1 MAAPAAWSTAA
12 SWRLA
17 KVVVLTMK
25 STGTPL
31 GALRVL
37 LPVLAGHP
45 PFSFHI
51 FGGLRT
57 AITAAQANQ
66 EDRRPARR
74 RVYGVISRYPVE
86 AMPIARIGNLLNPRI
101 RRRTIRALGLVI
113 LSPVAWACSSSEDTT
128 APSGSPS
135 TTSTGTTGAGATAST
150 GTSAGTGSTASTTS
164 GVGGG
169 AGAGTS
175 TGSGGGGTGGSGGA
189 GGSGVGS
196 GMSCGRPTVPVA
208 SSMISTFDGPAE
220 PLASV
225 AVSPAGKWAVDTDGT
240 GTASLKVEDTSDP
253 VQRMAAHFTGAG
265 HTSWGAAMQTNLS
278 GETMPTGVDAGAY
291 SGISFDLRT
300 GSANMATS
308 LVVKFENE
316 DAIPACNLCNDMLA
330 GKDCHAGYVITHAIM
345 AGPGWT
351 TVTIP
356 FSMFDASSYG
366 NHALAVVDRKQIIS
380 LAVAVYLRALP
391 FDLWIDNVRF
401 SK

>member
-1 MAAPAAWSTAA
+1 MHKIPQ
-12 SWRLA
+12 
-17 KVVVLTMK
+17 
-25 STGTPL
+25 P
-31 GALRVL
+31 
-37 LPVLAGHP
+37 
-45 PFSFHI
+45 
-51 FGGLRT
+51 RT
-57 AITAAQANQ
+57 
-66 EDRRPARR
+66 
-74 RVYGVISRYPVE
+74 
-86 AMPIARIGNLLNPRI
+86 
-101 RRRTIRALGLVI
+101 RRTIPAVA
-113 LSPVAWACSSSEDTT
+113 PVVFSLAVAACSSNDSTS
-128 APSGSPS
+128 APGSS
-135 TTSTGTTGAGATAST
+135 NDISAGTTGAGSTGATAST
-150 GTSAGTGSTASTTS
+150 GTSTGAGSTASTTS

-208 SSMISTFDGPAE
+208 NSMISTFDGLAD

-225 AVSPAGKWAVDTDGT
+225 AVSPASRWTVDTDGT
-240 GTASLKVEDTSDP
+240 GTTSLKVEDTLDP

-330 GKDCHAGYVITHAIM
+330 GKDCHAGYVFTQAIM

-351 TVTIP
+351 TVTIA

-366 NHALAVVDRKQIIS
+366 NHASALVDRRQIIS
-380 LAVAVYLRALP
+380 LAVAVYLKALP